1 MTLSTRAFI
10 VPTIVLLALTL
21 LLAACQPS
29 DPPAA
34 TDANGAASD
43 ATSAPAD
50 IQNDSSNDT
59 SEPSTDAASDDKQMV
74 GTDTAAESHAANTE
88 ETNTTDEPCSLLMGW
103 DPWEPYHYAA
113 SDGQTRGMDVDFAQA
128 MAEGAGCEVSFER
141 GEWAQLIKDLQ
152 AGRIDMLAGATRVQE
167 RESFASFSDPY
178 RTESFRLHV
187 ANGDAIA
194 GNDLLSLVDAGFRLG
209 LTDGYIYGNA
219 ISAIQDNPLTSGN
232 IIYAPIAE
240 YHFDNLAEGKIDG
253 FLEDP
258 YVAEAIARR
267 QGWENRIRALPIS
280 FGSHDVHFMFSRSR
294 LDQDT
299 INRLNTALLQL
310 QGDGT
315 SAEILNRYLASAQ

>member
-10 VPTIVLLALTL
+10 VPTFVLLALTL

-34 TDANGAASD
+34 SNAETGTSSTSAAAANTDADADHDA
-43 ATSAPAD
+43 ATST
-50 IQNDSSNDT
+50 NDNQQ
-59 SEPSTDAASDDKQMV
+59 AA
-74 GTDTAAESHAANTE
+74 TDTAAEGHDATTETAA
-88 ETNTTDEPCSLLMGW
+88 EPCALLMGW

-113 SDGQTRGMDVDFAQA
+113 SDGQTRGMDVDFAVA
-128 MAEGAGCEVSFER
+128 MATGAGCEVSFVR
-141 GEWAQLIKDLQ
+141 GEWAKLIKDLQ

-209 LTDGYIYGNA
+209 LTDGYLYGAA

-267 QGWENRIRALPIS
+267 QGWEDRIRALPIS
-280 FGSHDVHFMFSRSR
+280 FGSHDVHFMFSRSK
-294 LDQDT
+294 LDTAT

-315 SAEILNRYLASAQ
+315 SAEILNRYLASAE